1 MLPDHEIESTVVA
14 EDLGS
19 DSSDEEESSDEE
31 KLQHG
36 PAMAALQ

>member
-14 EDLGS
+14 EDLES

-31 KLQHG
+31 KLQRR